1 MSNKNAIIGFIGT
14 GVMGNSMASNL
25 LAGGYNLL
33 VYNRTRS
40 KADNLV
46 KNGARWKNSVEEL
59 ARESD
64 IVISIVGYPKD
75 VEETYLG
82 ENGVLNNA
90 KRGSTIIDM
99 TTSKPSL
106 AKKIYEEAKKKGL
119 YSLDAPVSGG
129 DVGAKNGT
137 LSIMVGGD
145 RNVFEKVKPIF
156 ELMGKNI
163 VLQGPAGSGQHTKMC
178 NQIAIAAN
186 MMGVCEAMAYA
197 KKSGLDPETVLK
209 SIEVGGASSWSLSNL
224 APRMIKGDF
233 KPGFYVKHFIKD
245 MNIALDEAKNMNLE
259 TPALKLSKSLYDE
272 LLSENKGDCGT
283 QVLYKLLDK

>member
-1 MSNKNAIIGFIGT
+1 MTNKNLVIGFIGT
-14 GVMGNSMASNL
+14 GVMGNSMASNIM
-25 LAGGYNLL
+25 AGGYKLL
-33 VYNRTRS
+33 VYNRTKS

-46 KNGARWKNSVEEL
+46 KAGAKWKDSVADL
-59 ARESD
+59 AKEAD
-64 IVISIVGYPKD
+64 VVISIVGYPKD

-82 ENGVLNNA
+82 ENGVVNNV
-90 KRGSTIIDM
+90 KPGNIIIDM

-106 AKKIYEEAKKKGL
+106 AKKIYKAAKEKGI

-129 DVGAKNGT
+129 DVGAKNGV

-145 RNVFEKVKPIF
+145 KEIFEKVRPIF
-156 ELMGKNI
+156 EFMGKNI
-163 VLQGPAGSGQHTKMC
+163 VWQGPAGSGQHTKMC

-197 KKSGLDPETVLK
+197 KKSGLNPETVLE
-209 SIEVGGASSWSLSNL
+209 SISVGGASSWSLSNL

-233 KPGFYVKHFIKD
+233 KPGFYVKHFVKD
-245 MNIALDEAKNMNLE
+245 MNIALDEAKEMNLE

-272 LLSENKGDCGT
+272 LVSENKGDCGT

>member
-1 MSNKNAIIGFIGT
+1 MSNNSVVIGFIGT

-33 VYNRTRS
+33 VYNRTKS

-46 KNGARWKNSVEEL
+46 KSGAKWKDSVAEL
-59 ARESD
+59 AKEAD

-82 ENGVLNNA
+82 ENGVVNNV
-90 KRGSTIIDM
+90 KRGSIIIDM

-106 AKKIYEEAKKKGL
+106 AKKIYESAKGKGI

-145 RNVFEKVKPIF
+145 KDIFEKVKPIF

-163 VLQGPAGSGQHTKMC
+163 VWQGSAGSGQHTKMC

-186 MMGVCEAMAYA
+186 MMGVCEAMVYA

-233 KPGFYVKHFIKD
+233 KPGFYVKHFVKD
-245 MNIALDEAKNMNLE
+245 MNIALAEAKAMNLE

-272 LLSENKGDCGT
+272 LVSENKGDCGT

>member
-46 KNGARWKNSVEEL
+46 KNGARWKDSVAEL

-82 ENGVLNNA
+82 ENGVVNNA

-145 RNVFEKVKPIF
+145 RNVFEEVNPIF

-186 MMGVCEAMAYA
+186 MMGVCEAVAYA

-233 KPGFYVKHFIKD
+233 KPGFYVKHFVKD
-245 MNIALDEAKNMNLE
+245 MNIALDEAENMNLE